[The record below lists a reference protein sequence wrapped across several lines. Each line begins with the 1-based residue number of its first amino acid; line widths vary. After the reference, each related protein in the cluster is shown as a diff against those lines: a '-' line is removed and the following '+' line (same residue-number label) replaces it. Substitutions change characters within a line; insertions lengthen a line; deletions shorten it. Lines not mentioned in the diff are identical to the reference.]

1 MIRPSAEGLEHEVL
15 SRATHF
21 EKALVDGAAQGS
33 GCCANMAAVHGK
45 TDEGEGI
52 IVTVRE
58 SWLAQTVEEPIDPDL
73 PICDP
78 HHHFWDTADVRYLL
92 DDLLQDT
99 GQGHNIVSTVFI
111 ECESMYRKAGPEE
124 MRPVGET
131 EFVQGIAAQSAGGG
145 YGPTV
150 VAGGI
155 VGFADLTLGSAVSKV
170 LEAQA
175 AASPNRFRGI
185 RHRAAWDASVA
196 AGTSQASGPGL
207 YLDKKF
213 REGFASLQSF
223 GMTFD
228 AWVYHPQLAD
238 LVDLAR
244 AFPDVT
250 MIMNHVGGLL
260 GVGPYE
266 GQREKVFQE
275 WKSSIAE
282 VAAQPNVVVKLGG
295 LGMPRGGFGWHER
308 EAPPTSAELAEATG
322 PYYLHCIEQ
331 FGVDRCMFESNFPV
345 DKASYPYGVMWN

>member
-1 MIRPSAEGLEHEVL
+1 M
-15 SRATHF
+15 
-21 EKALVDGAAQGS
+21 
-33 GCCANMAAVHGK
+33 
-45 TDEGEGI
+45 
-52 IVTVRE
+52 RE
-58 SWLAQTVEEPIDPDL
+58 SWLAQTVEEPSDPDL

-92 DDLLQDT
+92 DDLLEDI

-111 ECESMYRKAGPEE
+111 ECDSMYRKAGPEE

-131 EFVQGIAAQSAGGG
+131 EFVEGIAAQSASGG

-170 LEAQA
+170 LEAHV

-185 RHRAAWDASVA
+185 RHRAAWDASIA
-196 AGTSQASGPGL
+196 SSTSQVSGPGL

-213 REGFASLQSF
+213 REGLACLQSF
-223 GMTFD
+223 GMTLE
-228 AWVYHPQLAD
+228 AWVFHPQLAD
-238 LVDLAR
+238 LVDLAAGLPGRDHDNEPCRR
-244 AFPDVT
+244 ATGRWPVCG
-250 MIMNHVGGLL
+250 H
-260 GVGPYE
+260 
-266 GQREKVFQE
+266 QSEKVFQE

-308 EAPPTSAELAEATG
+308 EVSLTRPPRS
-322 PYYLHCIEQ
+322 
-331 FGVDRCMFESNFPV
+331 
-345 DKASYPYGVMWN
+345 

>member
-1 MIRPSAEGLEHEVL
+1 
-15 SRATHF
+15 
-21 EKALVDGAAQGS
+21 
-33 GCCANMAAVHGK
+33 
-45 TDEGEGI
+45 
-52 IVTVRE
+52 
-58 SWLAQTVEEPIDPDL
+58 
-73 PICDP
+73 
-78 HHHFWDTADVRYLL
+78 
-92 DDLLQDT
+92 
-99 GQGHNIVSTVFI
+99 
-111 ECESMYRKAGPEE
+111 

-131 EFVQGIAAQSAGGG
+131 EFVQGIAAQSASGG
-145 YGPTV
+145 YGSTV

-185 RHRAAWDASVA
+185 RHRAAWDASISASTPQV
-196 AGTSQASGPGL
+196 SGPGL
-207 YLDKKF
+207 FLDERF
-213 REGFASLQSF
+213 REGLACLRTL

-238 LVDLAR
+238 LADLAR

-260 GVGPYE
+260 GVGPYA

-275 WKSSIAE
+275 WKGSIAR

-308 EAPPTSAELAEATG
+308 EVPPTSAELAEATG

-331 FGVDRCMFESNFPV
+331 FGVGRCMFESNFPV
-345 DKASYPYGVMWN
+345 DKASYPYGVMWNSFKRIAQGFSAPERAALFHDTAARVYRIGEG

>member
-1 MIRPSAEGLEHEVL
+1 
-15 SRATHF
+15 
-21 EKALVDGAAQGS
+21 
-33 GCCANMAAVHGK
+33 
-45 TDEGEGI
+45 
-52 IVTVRE
+52 
-58 SWLAQTVEEPIDPDL
+58 
-73 PICDP
+73 
-78 HHHFWDTADVRYLL
+78 
-92 DDLLQDT
+92 
-99 GQGHNIVSTVFI
+99 
-111 ECESMYRKAGPEE
+111 MYRKAGPEE

-131 EFVQGIAAQSAGGG
+131 EFVQGIAAQSASGG

-155 VGFADLTLGSAVSKV
+155 VGFADLTLGSAVSEV
-170 LEAQA
+170 LEAQV

-185 RHRAAWDASVA
+185 RHRAAWDASIA
-196 AGTSQASGPGL
+196 ASSSQVSGPGL
-207 YLDKKF
+207 FLDKRF
-213 REGFASLQSF
+213 REGFACLQSF
-223 GMTFD
+223 GMTFE

-250 MIMNHVGGLL
+250 MVMNHVGGLL
-260 GVGPYE
+260 GTGPYA
-266 GQREKVFQE
+266 GQREKVFQG

-308 EAPPTSAELAEATG
+308 DMPPTSTELAEVTG

-345 DKASYPYGVMWN
+345 DKTSYPYGVMWNSFKRISQAFTAAERAALFHDTAARVYRL

>member
-1 MIRPSAEGLEHEVL
+1 M
-15 SRATHF
+15 
-21 EKALVDGAAQGS
+21 
-33 GCCANMAAVHGK
+33 
-45 TDEGEGI
+45 
-52 IVTVRE
+52 VTLRQ

-73 PICDP
+73 TICDP

-92 DDLLQDT
+92 DDLLQDI
-99 GQGHNIVSTVFI
+99 GQGHNIVSSVFI

-124 MRPVGET
+124 MRPIGET
-131 EFVQGIAAQSAGGG
+131 EFVQGIAAQSASGAH
-145 YGPTV
+145 GPTV

-155 VGFADLTLGSAVSKV
+155 VGFADLTLGSAVSEV

-185 RHRAAWDASVA
+185 RHRAAWDASIA
-196 AGTSQASGPGL
+196 ATSPQVTGPGL
-207 YLDKKF
+207 LRDKTF
-213 REGFASLQSF
+213 REGFASFQSF
-223 GMTFD
+223 DMTFE
-228 AWVYHPQLAD
+228 AWLYHPQLAD
-238 LVDLAR
+238 LVDLAK

-260 GVGPYE
+260 GSGPYA
-266 GQREKVFQE
+266 GQREHIFQQ

-308 EAPPTSAELAEATG
+308 DVPVGSVELAEVTG

-345 DKASYPYGVMWN
+345 DKASYSYGVLWNSFKRIAKDLSAAERAALFHDTAARVYRLDS